1 MRGGSLGSSP
11 LPGKAAGKC
20 ISIYPIYEVVRVGIN
35 RVPYLLCLRPRKKKT
50 DNLTKRGRG
59 SRLNSTKYRYSRWG
73 RCSGSK
79 STKTR
84 RACWTKNSRIC
95 HLANSKAS
103 KCWSR
108 TWRCTKR
115 KPTSRWRLAGRTKQC
130 HGRKKE
136 LQQLS
141 SSLSVKLRPRLRESP
156 PGWAR
161 KL

>member
-1 MRGGSLGSSP
+1 MCGDNGSFSGELLLLGGKNLWTSFCKCPGVPQGHPPFPGRP
-11 LPGKAAGKC
+11 L
-20 ISIYPIYEVVRVGIN
+20 ISALAFTMIYEVVRVGIN
-35 RVPYLLCLRPRKKKT
+35 RVPQLLCLRPRKKKT

-84 RACWTKNSRIC
+84 RARWTKNSRIC

-115 KPTSRWRLAGRTKQC
+115 KPTSRWRLAGRNKQC
-130 HGRKKE
+130 HGR
-136 LQQLS
+136 
-141 SSLSVKLRPRLRESP
+141 
-156 PGWAR
+156 
-161 KL
+161 